1 MDEFDLFAVKSKKA
15 NKSNSSVH
23 FWKTLADHKL
33 LSRLTDRQ
41 LFTVSPSRLQEHH
54 GSYSFFNYKTT
65 ESKKYT
71 MKFLVIWNVVIKTL
85 TQFVQICRSLWIS
98 RQQHKIPDWVQMGF
112 NFAGNQYLV
121 SSMQQYSTATQQ
133 KLSSRSFAVPKLI
146 TSVALQHAKLT
157 VYTKKETKGKTWT
170 CTRYNKNKQAFI

>member
-1 MDEFDLFAVKSKKA
+1 MKAQFYKFGCETVERKARRKPDGLNANISFQTGSSLFHHQDFRNIMDPTHSLI
-15 NKSNSSVH
+15 
-23 FWKTLADHKL
+23 TKL
-33 LSRLTDRQ
+33 Q
-41 LFTVSPSRLQEHH
+41 NQK
-54 GSYSFFNYKTT
+54 N
-65 ESKKYT
+65 YT

-85 TQFVQICRSLWIS
+85 TQFFQICRSLWIS